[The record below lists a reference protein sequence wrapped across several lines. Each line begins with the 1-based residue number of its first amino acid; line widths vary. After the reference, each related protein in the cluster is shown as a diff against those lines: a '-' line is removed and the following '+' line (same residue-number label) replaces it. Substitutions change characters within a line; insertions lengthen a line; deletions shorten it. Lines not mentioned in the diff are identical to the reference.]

1 MLARSL
7 KVFPI
12 GIVMLLALGT
22 ASGQENSDEEVA
34 EGEEHGGFW
43 SQFRDAE
50 DGKLDMSQWL
60 IDNAYGF
67 LPVPIIITEPAVDNG
82 LGMAAIFFH
91 EPNERQAGAEEDK
104 FLLPDVTAAAAAY
117 TGNDSWMVGGGH
129 FNSWRQDSRRYTG
142 VVGFADINLDFF
154 GNDDLPPLPGGSVG
168 FNAKGFFTD
177 HEILLRLGRSNWFI
191 GGEFRYLTT
200 DVSLDLNTG
209 IPELDDLNS
218 DDTIS
223 GIGTIAKFDSLNSIF
238 SPSRGFSAE
247 ITARF
252 NRDIF
257 GSDYNYQEL
266 TWKLRQYFRFGERF
280 SFAWRLDGAMTS
292 GDVPFYL
299 EPFVQIQGIP
309 ALRYQGGTAATAEIR
324 GGFDVTPRW
333 SVIAFVGAGRAA
345 DTPADLSSAPSRAAY
360 GAGFRYLLARLF
372 GLQVGIDVARGPED
386 TAVYLV
392 TGNAW

>member
-1 MLARSL
+1 MSARPL
-7 KVFPI
+7 KALPI
-12 GIVMLLALGT
+12 GIALLVTLST
-22 ASGQENSDEEVA
+22 ASGQESSEQDDDAREER
-34 EGEEHGGFW
+34 GGFW

-60 IDNAYGF
+60 IDNTYGF
-67 LPVPIIITEPAVDNG
+67 LPVPIIITEPAVENG
-82 LGMAAIFFH
+82 LGLAAVFFH
-91 EPNERQAGAEEDK
+91 EPNERREGTDDGK

-117 TGNDSWMVGGGH
+117 TGNGSWFVGGGH

-142 VVGFADINLDFF
+142 LVGYADINLDFF
-154 GNDDLPPLPGGSVG
+154 GNDDLPPVPDGGIG

-177 HEILLRLGRSNWFI
+177 HEIPFRLGDSNWFV

-223 GIGTIAKFDSLNSIF
+223 GVGTIAKFDSLDSIF

-280 SFAWRLDGAMTS
+280 SFAWRFDGAATS

-333 SVIAFVGAGRAA
+333 SVIAFAGAGRAA
-345 DTPADLSSAPSRAAY
+345 DTPADLTSAPSRTAY

-372 GLQVGIDVARGPED
+372 GLRVGIDVARGPED
-386 TAVYLV
+386 TVVYLV